1 VFFWPEKRV
10 FLQELCNNI
19 SMFNAFSQGRL
30 LIMAEK
36 LKDPSFIPAQER
48 KNALRRERMAVLALA
63 DVDLLE
69 AAAEKF
75 LSEIDYS
82 FLRRPE
88 VGLLMLEGKTS
99 DSGQRF
105 NLGELPVTRCVV
117 RLEKG
122 ARRAASQGYAY
133 IRGNSPRHAELAA
146 LFDALLQQEEY
157 AKQVERELLVPLRQR
172 RELLARERA
181 KQTAPTR
188 VEFFTLARG
197 EDK

>member
-1 VFFWPEKRV
+1 
-10 FLQELCNNI
+10 
-19 SMFNAFSQGRL
+19 
-30 LIMAEK
+30 MAEK
-36 LKDPSFIPAQER
+36 LKDSSSNPAETK

-63 DVDLLE
+63 DTGMLE

-75 LSEIDYS
+75 LPEIEYS

-88 VGLLMLEGKTS
+88 VGLLMLEGKTGG
-99 DSGQRF
+99 SGLRF

-117 RLEKG
+117 RLETG
-122 ARRAASQGYAY
+122 AGHAASQGYAY
-133 IRGNSPRHAELAA
+133 IRGNKARHAELAA
-146 LFDALLQQEEY
+146 LFDALLQQKKY
-157 AKQVERELLVPLRQR
+157 AKRVESELLVHLRKR
-172 RELLARERA
+172 REVLALERA